1 MKRTIASLTM
11 VLVLLAL
18 MTAAPASQSL
28 AGEAERV
35 LVEFAPGR
43 AAAVG
48 STLQRAGGTI
58 HYQFDRLNLF
68 AVTLP
73 AAAVDGIIRNPHVV
87 AVAPDVPRYP
97 MGQEMPWGI
106 DRVQAPKV
114 WPEGPTGSGVTVCV
128 IDSGLWVDHEDFSG
142 IDIVGGYP
150 SGWNTDGCGHGTHVA
165 GTIAATNN
173 NLGVVGV
180 SPDVSLFIVKVF
192 GDDCSWSYSS
202 DLIDATDRCHDAEA
216 DIISMS
222 LGGGRPIGP
231 WEQRQFDWLWNQGL
245 LSVAAAGN
253 AGDTSKSYPASHDSV
268 ISVAATDSDNVV
280 ASFSQQNDQVEL
292 SAPGVDVLSTVPW
305 DAETSLTVYGVTYQA
320 NHIDNAAY
328 GTSSGALA
336 DGGLCTSTGSWTD
349 KVVLCE
355 RGEISFYD
363 KVMNVQNSGGAAA
376 VIYNNEA
383 GNFFGTLGDASSDII
398 AISLSQEEGQYL
410 VENKLGE
417 NGEVVSSVTKPA
429 SGYEAWNGT
438 SMATP
443 HVSGVAALLW
453 SSDSSLTNADIRNV
467 MNTTALD
474 LGPAGRDNAYGYGLV
489 QAYDA
494 WSHLGGTVE
503 NQPPTADFT
512 YSVDGLTVT
521 FTDESSD
528 PDGEVVAWSW
538 GFGDGSTSTA
548 ENPSHTYGVDGTYS
562 VTLMV
567 TDDDDATG
575 TVTKDVMVSSEG
587 EPDPDPEPGDITLT
601 ATGYKVRGWKYA
613 DLDWTGATSE
623 TVDVY
628 RDGEKIAT
636 TDNDGSYNDDI
647 GARGGGSHTYQ
658 VCEAGDPSNCSN
670 EATVNF

>member
-1 MKRTIASLTM
+1 MRRIIASTTM
-11 VLVLLAL
+11 VVVLLSL
-18 MTAAPASQSL
+18 VTLAPAPHSL
-28 AGEAERV
+28 AQETERV

-48 STLQRAGGTI
+48 SALQRAGGTI
-58 HYQFDRLNLF
+58 HYEFDRLNLF

-106 DRVQAPKV
+106 DRVQAPEV
-114 WPEGPTGSGVTVCV
+114 WLQGPTGSGVTVCV

-142 IDIVGGYP
+142 IDIVGGSP

-202 DLIDATDRCHDAEA
+202 DLIDATNRCYDAEA

-268 ISVAATDSDNVV
+268 ISVAATDSENVV

-305 DAETSLTVYGVTYQA
+305 DADTSLTVDGLTYQA

-328 GTSSGALA
+328 GSASGALA
-336 DGGLCTSTGSWTD
+336 DGGLCTSTGSWSGE
-349 KVVLCE
+349 VVLCE

-363 KVMNVQNSGGAAA
+363 KVMNVQSSGGAAA
-376 VIYNNEA
+376 VIYNNEP
-383 GNFFGTLGDASSDII
+383 GNFFGTLGDASSTIV
-398 AISLSQEEGQYL
+398 AITLSQVDGQYL
-410 VENKLGE
+410 VAEKIGA
-417 NGEVVSSVTKPA
+417 NGSVVSSIEEPA

-453 SSDSSLTNADIRNV
+453 SSDATMTNADIRNV

-494 WSHLGGTVE
+494 WLYLGGTVE
-503 NQPPTADFT
+503 NQPPTADFSYT
-512 YSVDGLTVT
+512 AEELTVT
-521 FTDESSD
+521 FTDESND

-538 GFGDGSTSTA
+538 DFGDGNTSS
-548 ENPSHTYGVDGTYS
+548 EQNPVHTYTSDDTYS
-562 VTLMV
+562 VSLTV
-567 TDDDDATG
+567 TDDDGATG
-575 TVTKDVMVSSEG
+575 TVTKDVTVSSDG
-587 EPDPDPEPGDITLT
+587 EPDPDPEPGDFTLT
-601 ATGYKVRGWKYA
+601 ATGYKIRGRQHA
-613 DLDWTGATSE
+613 DLAWAGATGDN
-623 TVDVY
+623 VDVY
-628 RDGEKIAT
+628 RDGAKIT
-636 TDNDGSYNDDI
+636 TTANDGSYTDNI
-647 GARGGGSHTYQ
+647 GAVGGGSYTYQ
-658 VCEAGDPSNCSN
+658 VCEADTNTCSN